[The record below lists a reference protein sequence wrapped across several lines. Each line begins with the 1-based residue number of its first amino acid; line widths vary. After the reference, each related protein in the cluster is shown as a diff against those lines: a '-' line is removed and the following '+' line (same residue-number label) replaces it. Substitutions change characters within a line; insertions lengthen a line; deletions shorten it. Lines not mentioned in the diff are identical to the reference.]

1 MQSTCQDRQ
10 QCDELSMTFVILPFD
25 DDVLVL
31 SVTLCNQKK
40 EERSINLARS
50 SLYKLEGHSPLQIGK
65 YSFYTYI
72 SHVKNLLA
80 NIHTFSKLYCH
91 FHIIPMTWIHRNS
104 FRYDNLRFD
113 KLLLSPGYFQTRVC
127 FTSYCYHLDSFK
139 LESI

>member
-1 MQSTCQDRQ
+1 MKAFILLL
-10 QCDELSMTFVILPFD
+10 LSMTFVILPFD

-72 SHVKNLLA
+72 SHVKNLLYCKYSYILKA
-80 NIHTFSKLYCH
+80 ILSFSY
-91 FHIIPMTWIHRNS
+91 NS
-104 FRYDNLRFD
+104 NDM
-113 KLLLSPGYFQTRVC
+113 
-127 FTSYCYHLDSFK
+127 DSSEF
-139 LESI
+139 I